1 MILHIFPDGV
11 IQQMIR
17 LNRILLHLVWIFILH
32 IREMIIPLR
41 REQSM
46 AVPFV
51 SGSACLLMQWGI
63 VNENDPFLYGEK
75 LKASLIRGAKR
86 IKSART
92 YPNIYVG
99 WGTLC
104 VENSIR

>member
-1 MILHIFPDGV
+1 
-11 IQQMIR
+11 
-17 LNRILLHLVWIFILH
+17 
-32 IREMIIPLR
+32 
-41 REQSM
+41 M

-63 VNENDPFLYGEK
+63 VNGNDPFLYGEK

-86 IKSART
+86 IKSARE
-92 YPNIYVG
+92 YPNIYIG

>member
-1 MILHIFPDGV
+1 
-11 IQQMIR
+11 
-17 LNRILLHLVWIFILH
+17 
-32 IREMIIPLR
+32 
-41 REQSM
+41 
-46 AVPFV
+46 
-51 SGSACLLMQWGI
+51 